1 VATSTADIDQTNNKD
16 TINEYVNCAEGLNAI
31 EAVSGSIGIKQT
43 VDGKSIQLDFTS
55 VDEVIERVDPQG
67 NDFLQVNLNDGKKIL
82 LTSKLIGFK
91 PLACKGLDMSKL
103 PKVVTTP
110 DLISVFE
117 AIEETIGTDTASFI
131 EVDVLK
137 KVFRSV
143 ISGGEEIGFNLSNEK
158 TWLGQIDSLRNKFIA

>member
-1 VATSTADIDQTNNKD
+1 MATTTDINDTNYEA
-16 TINEYVNCAEGLNAI
+16 TINGYVDTAEGLKAI
-31 EAVSGSIGIKQT
+31 NTVAGSTGIRQD
-43 VDGKSIQLDFTS
+43 VDGKSIELDFTS
-55 VDEVIERVDPQG
+55 VEEVIERVDPQG
-67 NDFLQVNLNDGKKIL
+67 KSFLQINLLDGKKIL

-117 AIEETIGTDTASFI
+117 AIEETIGNDTASFI

-143 ISGGEEIGFNLSNEK
+143 ISGGEQIGFNLSNEK

>member
-1 VATSTADIDQTNNKD
+1 MANTTDINDTNNEA
-16 TINEYVNCAEGLNAI
+16 TINKYVNCAEGLNTI
-31 EAVSGSIGIKQT
+31 EAVAGSIGIRQT
-43 VDGKSIQLDFTS
+43 VDGKSIELDFTT
-55 VDEVIERVDPQG
+55 VEEVIERVDPQG
-67 NDFLQVNLNDGKKIL
+67 KGFLQVNLVDGKKIL

-117 AIEETIGTDTASFI
+117 AIEETIGNDAASFI

-143 ISGGEEIGFNLSNEK
+143 ISGGEQIGFNLSNEK